1 MNTKLVNGIGLAF
14 VDRGT
19 GPAVLLVHGFPLDHS
34 MWNEQIDVLSAGY
47 RVIAPDLR
55 GFGRSGVT
63 DGTITMEQLADDLAG
78 LLDALQLHEPI
89 VFCGLSMG
97 GYVAFQFQ
105 RKYGARLR
113 GLILCDTRAAAD
125 APEKAA
131 GRREAAERVLREGPQ
146 SLVDAMMPVLFAP
159 ETLRNRP
166 DVIESLRRVMLGTD
180 RRAIAAAS
188 LGMADRPDLTPGLHA
203 IECPTLVIAGRF
215 DALSPPEEMRE
226 IAAAIPAARFAE
238 IPAAGH
244 MSPMENPAEFNAAIL
259 EFLGGYGS

>member
-19 GPAVLLVHGFPLDHS
+19 GPAVLLVHGLPLDHS

-125 APEKAA
+125 TPEKAA
-131 GRREAAERVLREGPQ
+131 ARRKMAERVLREGPEP
-146 SLVDAMMPVLFAP
+146 LVDGMAPLLFAS
-159 ETLRNRP
+159 ETVENRP
-166 DVIESLRRVMLGTD
+166 EMVESLLSVMLGTD
-180 RRAIAAAS
+180 RRTIAAVS
-188 LGMADRPDLTPGLHA
+188 LGMADRPDVTPKLHA

-215 DALSPPEEMRE
+215 DAISPSDEMQG
-226 IAAAIPAARFAE
+226 IAAAIPGARFAE
-238 IPAAGH
+238 IPTAGH
-244 MSPMENPAEFNAAIL
+244 MSPMEDPAEVNAVIL
-259 EFLGGYGS
+259 KFLGELS